1 VNWKLIFFIALIG
14 YGGYQ
19 HFSQQPV
26 SRGIGIMAGQQPSQN
41 SIQQQSSNQ
50 HAFTHNGYYIT
61 PLEEFALEARVLA
74 AKNYMLGRE
83 ADLSPVDLALG
94 WGKMSDEAILKD
106 IKISQ
111 ANRFYS
117 WRVDQFPIPR
127 KEIETQ
133 SANMHMIPAT
143 AQIEKTLKSV
153 RPGQVVKL
161 TGYLIEAKA
170 KDGWRWKSSLTRED
184 TGAGA
189 CELVFV
195 KSLSVS

>member
-1 VNWKLIFFIALIG
+1 
-14 YGGYQ
+14 
-19 HFSQQPV
+19 
-26 SRGIGIMAGQQPSQN
+26 MAGQQPSQN
-41 SIQQQSSNQ
+41 SIRQQSSNQ
-50 HAFTHNGYYIT
+50 HGFTHNGYYIT
-61 PLEEFALEARVLA
+61 PLEDFAVEARVLGT
-74 AKNYMLGRE
+74 KDYIFGRE

-94 WGKMSDEAILKD
+94 WGKMSDEAILKE

-117 WRVDQFPIPR
+117 WRVNQFPIPR

-143 AQIEKTLKSV
+143 VQIEKTLKSI

>member
-1 VNWKLIFFIALIG
+1 
-14 YGGYQ
+14 
-19 HFSQQPV
+19 
-26 SRGIGIMAGQQPSQN
+26 MAGQQPSQHP
-41 SIQQQSSNQ
+41 IQQQSSNQ
-50 HAFTHNGYYIT
+50 HGFTHNGYYIT
-61 PLEEFALEARVLA
+61 PLEEFAVEARVLA
-74 AKNYMLGRE
+74 TKDYMFGRE

-111 ANRFYS
+111 SNRFYH

-143 AQIEKTLKSV
+143 TQIEKTLKSV
-153 RPGQVVKL
+153 RPGQVVKF
-161 TGYLIEAKA
+161 TGYLIEAKS

-189 CELVFV
+189 CELVYV